1 MPETTEPSWGDHPL
15 PDPVPE
21 AWHAV
26 VATIRAVVDRYAGGD
41 RHKLA
46 TWSPALT
53 LLSLRPSGDW
63 AFPIV
68 PRQVVRPAVAFAAPP
83 ELVPFVQLDGD
94 RTGYVGFDHS
104 ASGWLGW
111 VIAAPELGRPDHPVA
126 LVDLDRPAS
135 VHGLGKDTR
144 AGLAMYFSLL
154 RILDMPEWRGM
165 DSSEG
170 SYAGWMRQVD
180 DGIATIENALELERP
195 RFPEPGSPGRPPSW
209 SGRCPELDV
218 PPGWRH
224 EPGADNV
231 GVLAPADAFVAE
243 RPRLPRPGQPI
254 DLEELLADAE
264 RLLDAGAPASALLL
278 VKEVFARGENER
290 RRRKRSAEGQR
301 DVERLKPLWVRAYT
315 DLGRPQLA
323 DRVDLVTAPDRWRR

>member
-26 VATIRAVVDRYAGGD
+26 VATIRAEVDRYAGGD

-46 TWSPALT
+46 TRSWALT
-53 LLSLRPSGDW
+53 LLSLRPDGDW
-63 AFPIV
+63 AFPTF

-83 ELVPFVQLDGD
+83 ELVPFVRLDGD
-94 RTGYVGFDHS
+94 RTGYVGYGRS

-126 LVDLDRPAS
+126 LVDLDWPAS

-154 RILDMPEWRGM
+154 SILDMPEWLGM
-165 DSSEG
+165 DSSVG
-170 SYAGWMRQVD
+170 SYQGWMRQVD
-180 DGIATIENALELERP
+180 EDIAKIWNALGLEHP
-195 RFPEPGSPGRPPSW
+195 RFPEPGSPGWPPSW
-209 SGRCPELDV
+209 FDRRPELDV

-224 EPGADNV
+224 EPCADNV
-231 GVLAPADAFVAE
+231 GVLAPADAFTAE

-254 DLEELLADAE
+254 DLAELLADAE

-278 VKEVFARGENER
+278 VKEAFVRGENER
-290 RRRKRSAEGQR
+290 RRKRNAQGQQ
-301 DVERLKPLWVRAYT
+301 DVDRLKPLWVRAYT

-323 DRVDLVTAPDRWRR
+323 DRVDLVTAPDHWRR